1 MIPRHGFCSWVAI
14 LAGAFILSNAKT
26 AHAYITAP
34 VPTLGQL
41 CTWSTYVTV
50 VEVEKVSNEKGIII
64 YRKVKDLKG
73 KYPKERI
80 RHIFDLKNTPAHK
93 GAGDVPVRPNEID
106 WKHAVQWAEPGKT
119 AIITS
124 KKYDPYGDF
133 GHTYIDGCWY
143 ATMCPPRDWEDWYSI
158 YSDAACLN
166 RWHCGTPAQ
175 LIPALETVLANKE
188 AIVPVLVQGTRE
200 ELRQGR
206 GRMEGLR
213 ISAKLGDDN
222 RKRDLVEGW
231 LDRELVGPAARV
243 LASSPD
249 REARVKAV
257 QDLGKVGAAPSAIA
271 ALAEAVRNDG
281 SGTVRL
287 RAVEVLAKLG
297 PDAKSARPALEAALR
312 DPRFSQRKEV
322 LDPIRQALEK
332 VK

>member
-1 MIPRHGFCSWVAI
+1 MSPRHGFRCWVAI
-14 LAGAFILSNAKT
+14 IACGLIVWSADP

-50 VEVEKVSNEKGIII
+50 VEVEKVSKEKGIII

-73 KYPKERI
+73 KYPKDRI

-106 WKHAVQWAEPGKT
+106 WKYAVQWAEPGKT

-124 KKYDPYGDF
+124 KQYDPYGDF

-143 ATMCPPRDWEDWYSI
+143 ATMCPPRDWSDWYSI
-158 YSDAACLN
+158 YSDAALLN

-175 LIPALETVLANKE
+175 LIPALEAVLANKE
-188 AIVPVLVQGTRE
+188 AIVPVLIQGTRE

-206 GRMEGLR
+206 GRMEGLK
-213 ISAKLGDDN
+213 ISVRLADDN

-231 LDRELVGPAARV
+231 LQKELVAPAAKV
-243 LASSPD
+243 LASNPD
-249 REARVKAV
+249 REARLKAI
-257 QDLGKVGAAPSAIA
+257 QDLGKVGSAPGAIA

-281 SGTVRL
+281 SGTVQL
-287 RAVEVLAKLG
+287 RAVELLAKMG
-297 PDAKSARPALEAALR
+297 PDAKSARPALEAAR
-312 DPRFSQRKEV
+312 KDPRIGQRKEV
-322 LDPIRQALEK
+322 LDRIQGALEK